1 MAVIT
6 LKDGTVV
13 TMFESIEA
21 IDLVG
26 KELYD
31 FILTANRYDSLL
43 ANEREYELEVVIDD
57 LESELAASD
66 EYIQELE
73 NEIDDIKEELKNHL
87 RQINTYQDTIK
98 RILGEEE

>member
-43 ANEREYELEVVIDD
+43 ANEREYELEVVIDN

>member
-21 IDLVG
+21 IDLIG
-26 KELYD
+26 NELYD
-31 FILTANRYDSLL
+31 FILTANRHDSLL
-43 ANEREYELEVVIDD
+43 ANEREHELEVVIDN

-73 NEIDDIKEELKNHL
+73 NKIDDIKEELKDHL